1 MEAVGIAV
9 TNEMRRQGSD
19 WDGSPAYAEGIVSR
33 ATVCTKFDWVWLAF
47 PIALLLSALIM
58 LVSAFAGT
66 LFDRYDI
73 PIWKSSALP
82 LVFTENG
89 MGMKGASKNIS
100 RVEEAAKQAVVR
112 LVRDGSG
119 WKFVR
124 ERMNDVKEDADGVVA
139 ENDISSASNIK
150 TRSVSNGLKQ

>member
-1 MEAVGIAV
+1 
-9 TNEMRRQGSD
+9 
-19 WDGSPAYAEGIVSR
+19 
-33 ATVCTKFDWVWLAF
+33 
-47 PIALLLSALIM
+47 M

-82 LVFTENG
+82 LVFTGNG